1 MMDYSNLKNK
11 LIESGLFRS
20 DGTIKPQWIQNYKIN
35 PIPELEEVP
44 GDTVQEKLYV
54 IFKNNGEQDKC
65 VICGNPSLFNSYS
78 RGYNKTCSIECKHK
92 LDTQVLDK
100 SKDKRNS
107 EEIKEKRRQTCL
119 AKYGVDNP
127 RKAESIK
134 EKAKQTSLAKYGTSN
149 PASSQIIKD
158 KIKQSFLEKYG
169 VDNISRLDS
178 VKKKLSEINS
188 VKFAPRAPIWDQIRQ
203 TNIEKYGFDNPAK
216 NEDVK
221 NKIKETNIER
231 YGVENPSQNK
241 KIIEKMR
248 NTNLKKYGASCYLR
262 SEEDINKT
270 LESNLEKYGFLYPQ
284 QNPEIK
290 KKILSHKGKTGSE
303 KKFEE
308 FLINRGFKYQYEYDI
323 NGKNFDFAIFKDEEL
338 SILVE
343 IDGEYNHGL
352 KSDPD
357 DHLVKGFTDCER
369 FLKVPAGVKFIDV
382 DSQRIE
388 EAFAEVLRVFNID
401 YESWIREII
410 DNLPKDFPFY
420 NYDEKRLRSDYK
432 NLCNYKDLSNRSRL
446 ADSTI
451 QHFHKSIYTA
461 HVGNKPSPYEAWHN
475 PKLLEKCVRN
485 RFIYSSSLSSHSI
498 LNGFNVCKIAPK
510 VSVFSASLAKII
522 ISKYLNDFNEIF
534 DPFSGF
540 SGRMLGACSLGK
552 KYIGQDINQIH
563 INESNEIIKFHNL
576 NAEVICK
583 DIFDSEGEYEC
594 LFTCSPYNLKETWDN
609 ENQVNYSC
617 DQWID
622 ECLKRFKCKRY
633 VFVVNETEKYKNYI
647 AEGLSNKSHFS
658 KANEYVIVI

>member
-11 LIESGLFRS
+11 LIENGLFRS
-20 DGTIKPQWIQNYKIN
+20 DGNIKPQWIQNYKTN
-35 PIPELEEVP
+35 PISELEEVP
-44 GDTVQEKLYV
+44 GNTVQEKLYV

-92 LDTQVLDK
+92 LDTQVLAKGLSKLK
-100 SKDKRNS
+100 SP
-107 EEIKEKRRQTCL
+107 EVAEKRRQTSL
-119 AKYGVDNP
+119 ARYGVDNP
-127 RKAESIK
+127 NKSPIIK
-134 EKAKQTSLAKYGTSN
+134 EKARQTSLAKYGTSN
-149 PASSQIIKD
+149 PASSQTIKD
-158 KIKQSFLEKYG
+158 KIKQTMNERYG

-178 VKKKLSEINS
+178 VKEKLSKINS
-188 VKFAPRAPIWDQIRQ
+188 INFAPGSPIWNQIKQ
-203 TNIEKYGFDNPAK
+203 TNIEKYGVDNPMKSEKFKDKLRQTFLEKYGENNPAK
-216 NEDVK
+216 VKDVQEK
-221 NKIKETNIER
+221 MKATSLER
-231 YGVENPSQNK
+231 YGVEYPQKSPIIK
-241 KIIEKMR
+241 EKIEK
-248 NTNLKKYGASCYLR
+248 TN
-262 SEEDINKT
+262 I
-270 LESNLEKYGFLYPQ
+270 EKCGYPRPS

-290 KKILSHKGKTGSE
+290 KKILSHKGKTGPE

-343 IDGEYNHGL
+343 IDGEYVHGL

-357 DHLVKGFTDCER
+357 GNWVDGQNDCKR
-369 FLKVPAGVKFIDV
+369 FLKVPEGVKFIDV

-388 EAFAEVLRVFNID
+388 EAFTEVLRVFNID

-563 INESNEIIKFHNL
+563 INESNDIIKFHNL
-576 NAEVICK
+576 NAKVICK

-658 KANEYVIVI
+658 KAKEYVIVI

>member
-1 MMDYSNLKNK
+1 MIDLEVLKEK

-20 DGTIKPQWIQNYKIN
+20 DGNIKPQWIQNYKSN
-35 PIPELEEVP
+35 PIPELEKIP
-44 GDTVQEKLYV
+44 GNTVQEKLYV

-65 VICGNPSLFNSYS
+65 VICGKPALFGSYF

-92 LDTQVLDK
+92 LDTQILEK

-127 RKAESIK
+127 NKSPIIK
-134 EKAKQTSLAKYGTSN
+134 EKSRQTSLAKYGTEN
-149 PASSQIIKD
+149 PASSQVIKD
-158 KIKQSFLEKYG
+158 KIKQSTYEKYG
-169 VDNISRLDS
+169 VDNVSKLDS
-178 VKKKLSEINS
+178 VKEKISKTNS
-188 VKFAPRAPIWDQIRQ
+188 VLFSSDSPIWDQIKQ
-203 TNIEKYGFDNPAK
+203 TNIEKYGSDNPMKNEDIRYKFKQNFLEKYGEDNPAK
-216 NEDVK
+216 LKDVQERMK
-221 NKIKETNIER
+221 ATNLERYGAEYVGASLIIKEKIEKTNIE
-231 YGVENPSQNK
+231 
-241 KIIEKMR
+241 
-248 NTNLKKYGASCYLR
+248 KYG
-262 SEEDINKT
+262 
-270 LESNLEKYGFLYPQ
+270 YPRPS

-290 KKILSHKGKTGSE
+290 KKILSHKGKTGPE

-323 NGKNFDFAIFKDEEL
+323 NGKNFDFAIFKDDEL

-343 IDGEYNHGL
+343 IDGEYVHGL

-357 DHLVKGFTDCER
+357 GDWVGGQNDCER
-369 FLKVPAGVKFIDV
+369 FLKVPEGVKFIDV

-388 EAFAEVLRVFNID
+388 EAFTEVLRVFNID
-401 YESWIREII
+401 YESWIKEII

-432 NLCNYKDLSNRSRL
+432 NLCNYKELSLRSRL

-451 QHFHKSIYTA
+451 QHFHKSIYMA
-461 HVGNKPSPYEAWHN
+461 HVGNKPSPYEAWYN
-475 PKLLEKCVRN
+475 SKLLEKCVRN
-485 RFIYSSSLSSHSI
+485 RFIYSSSLSGHSI

-552 KYIGQDINQIH
+552 KYIGQDINQTH
-563 INESNEIIKFHNL
+563 VNESNDIIKFHNL

-583 DIFDSEGEYEC
+583 DIFDSEGEYDC

-633 VFVVNETEKYKNYI
+633 VFVVNETEKYKDYVVDD
-647 AEGLSNKSHFS
+647 LSNKSHFS
-658 KANEYVIVI
+658 KAKEYVVVI